1 MTAVS
6 GGSGAPLRN
15 ESGKLLVPLR
25 EDPSIT
31 FGESTRNYVDK
42 DLRYRT
48 TPAEQNAYRLELDQ
62 IVEEKKR
69 LKYNEKFGNSA
80 YKNVILIALQSIAKL
95 NFQSFPRTTRSLG
108 VGQDRAELHGATQR
122 TSDTTS

>member
-1 MTAVS
+1 MT

-15 ESGKLLVPLR
+15 ESGKLMLPLT

-31 FGESTRNYVDK
+31 FGDSTRNYVDK

-48 TPAEQNAYRLELDQ
+48 TPSEQNAYRHELDL

-69 LKYNEKFGNSA
+69 RKFNEKFGAQSG
-80 YKNVILIALQSIAKL
+80 YKNVRSQQFSEKILKIRFCRI
-95 NFQSFPRTTRSLG
+95 TRWI
-108 VGQDRAELHGATQR
+108 VGADLVRVEPHGGIQKILDRI
-122 TSDTTS
+122 S

>member
-48 TPAEQNAYRLELDQ
+48 TPSEQNAYRLELDR

-69 LKYNEKFGNSA
+69 LKYNEKFGASA
-80 YKNVILIALQSIAKL
+80 YKNVILIVLQSIAKL
-95 NFQSFPRTTRSLG
+95 NF
-108 VGQDRAELHGATQR
+108 
-122 TSDTTS
+122 